1 MLQKPYLL
9 QKRDKNLNLWY
20 DMICQKMGSKNVD
33 LACTWYS
40 VSVMGP
46 KQGFELV
53 YLHCE
58 YTKYHLVKLI
68 ISLKRLIIKL
78 INYWI
83 NSVSVGTNTE
93 TV

>member
-1 MLQKPYLL
+1 MACNLNYSQIFEMLQKPHLL

-46 KQGFELV
+46 KQGFELGV
-53 YLHCE
+53 PALWIQ
-58 YTKYHLVKLI
+58 K
-68 ISLKRLIIKL
+68 ISAQ
-78 INYWI
+78 
-83 NSVSVGTNTE
+83 S
-93 TV
+93 

>member
-1 MLQKPYLL
+1 MFQKPYLL

-46 KQGFELV
+46 KQGFELAV
-53 YLHCE
+53 PALWIH
-58 YTKYHLVKLI
+58 KK
-68 ISLKRLIIKL
+68 SLWLNLLSVWKKRLIIKL
-78 INYWI
+78 I
-83 NSVSVGTNTE
+83 
-93 TV
+93 